1 VLLYIGLSHY
11 KEAIMSILLILAII
25 TITLALV
32 CYTTGVWGEKL
43 VGSLKLWN
51 LIFFWIGLIFD
62 TTGTSLMS
70 MISKNFTLNIH
81 SITGV
86 LAILLMAFHALWAT
100 KVFIRKD
107 TNLMQK
113 FHKFS
118 LLVWIIW
125 LIPYSIGLLL
135 NV

>member
-1 VLLYIGLSHY
+1 MLLFIGLNHY

-51 LIFFWIGLIFD
+51 LLFFWIGLIFD

-86 LAILLMAFHALWAT
+86 LAILLMAFHTLWAT
-100 KVFIRKD
+100 KVFMRKD

-135 NV
+135 NI